1 MTNSSQTIEILY
13 ILDTVAIVSHLEARK
28 SLGSEAR
35 EVFAAAERGEA
46 RLLVPPIVVAELFS
60 YFSKRGQLDRF
71 RQVFGEME
79 ASPWFKFID
88 LSVEQVREFM
98 LLESV
103 AEMHDRI
110 IAGHA
115 HQMGVPL
122 VTNDLQIRASG
133 SVATIW

>member
-1 MTNSSQTIEILY
+1 MTNSSQTIEIPY

-46 RLLVPPIVVAELFS
+46 RLLVPPIVVAELFW

-115 HQMGVPL
+115 RQLGVPL
-122 VTNDLQIRASG
+122 VTNDLQIQASG

>member
-35 EVFAAAERGEA
+35 EVSAAAERGEA

-98 LLESV
+98 SLESV

-115 HQMGVPL
+115 RQPGVPL
-122 VTNDLQIRASG
+122 VTNDLQIQASG
-133 SVATIW
+133 SVEIIW

>member
-71 RQVFGEME
+71 RQVFGDME
-79 ASPWFKFID
+79 TRPWFKFID
-88 LSVEQVREFM
+88 LSVEQVRDFM
-98 LLESV
+98 SLESV

-115 HQMGVPL
+115 RQMGVPL

>member
-1 MTNSSQTIEILY
+1 MTNFSQTIEILY

-35 EVFAAAERGEA
+35 EVFAAAQRGEA

-79 ASPWFKFID
+79 ASPWYKFID

-115 HQMGVPL
+115 RQLGVPL
-122 VTNDLQIRASG
+122 VTNDLQIQASG
-133 SVATIW
+133 SVKTIW